1 MLTKIKTIT
10 KRSLNKTYNTKDS
23 TLRNKASISTQDKYK
38 CLISKEDC
46 YLVNQVV
53 SFDDPYDKLDQFM
66 VDEIF
71 YEPMF

>member
-1 MLTKIKTIT
+1 MLTKTIA
-10 KRSLNKTYNTKDS
+10 KRNLSKTYNTKDS
-23 TLRNKASISTQDKYK
+23 ALRNKASISTQDKHK
-38 CLISKEDC
+38 CLISKKDC

-53 SFDDPYDKLDQFM
+53 SFDDPYDKMDQFM

>member
-10 KRSLNKTYNTKDS
+10 KRSLSKTYNTKDS